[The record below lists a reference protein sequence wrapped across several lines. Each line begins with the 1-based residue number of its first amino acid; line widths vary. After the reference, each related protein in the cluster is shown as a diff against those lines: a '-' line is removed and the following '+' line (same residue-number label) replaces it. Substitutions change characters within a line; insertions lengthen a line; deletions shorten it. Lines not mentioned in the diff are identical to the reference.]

1 MSSYRVWTEARAQ
14 RESFAAG
21 WRCHLCDYVIP
32 ADMPRPGRTRLAH
45 LRSHGIANVPELMN
59 KEDRSRFMRDVVVK
73 ASLAVRESLSLA
85 YHEFW
90 DQNFRP
96 EGAHALL
103 IRGRADKSEPIR
115 ATCSKCRRTGPMWVL
130 RRGVC
135 TRSITS
141 KAAIDRSLK
150 AANLQ
155 WKEQQRSKLRIK
167 KRQDSAARGIGSNHV
182 AFCSSL
188 RIGEA
193 DHPGPH

>member
-1 MSSYRVWTEARAQ
+1 MSSYRVWTGARAQ
-14 RESFAAG
+14 RGAFAAG
-21 WRCHLCDYVIP
+21 WRCHLCEYVVP
-32 ADMPRPGRTRLAH
+32 PNTPRPGRVRLDH
-45 LRSHGIANVPELMN
+45 LRSHGVEHVPELLN
-59 KEDRSRFMRDVVVK
+59 TQDRARFMRDVVVK

-85 YHEFW
+85 FHEFW
-90 DQNFRP
+90 VEHFRP
-96 EGAHALL
+96 EGAHALM
-103 IRGRADKSEPIR
+103 IRGRSDKAASIR

-135 TRSITS
+135 NRSITS

-150 AANLQ
+150 TANLQ
-155 WKEQQRSKLRIK
+155 WMEQQRSKLRIK